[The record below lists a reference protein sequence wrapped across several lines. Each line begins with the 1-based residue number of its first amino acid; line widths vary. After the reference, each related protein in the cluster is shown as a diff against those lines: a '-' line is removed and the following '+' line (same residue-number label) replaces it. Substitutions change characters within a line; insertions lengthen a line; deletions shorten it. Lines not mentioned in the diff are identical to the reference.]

1 MQKFGDLKT
10 SEQVEN
16 LHKLIKPHFLR
27 RMKDDVEDSIPPLQ
41 EIVIDVGLTNL
52 QKIYYKGIYS
62 KNRAVLASFGNAAVN
77 AASLN
82 NMEM

>member
-1 MQKFGDLKT
+1 
-10 SEQVEN
+10 VEN

-52 QKIYYKGIYS
+52 
-62 KNRAVLASFGNAAVN
+62 
-77 AASLN
+77 
-82 NMEM
+82 